1 MSGAEAS
8 GWRTEHSELL
18 CDAKYLRVYR
28 EKIHTPTRPD
38 KPVEWIAVR
47 RPTAAVVA
55 PRTPEGKYLLIRQ
68 ERVVVQRTIWEFP
81 AGQVDDKNATEEAIR
96 ATALRELGEEMG
108 MDCRGGLEPLGFF
121 FTSPGF
127 TDECC
132 HLFLARD
139 VVPRAEGS
147 RHDEHEAI
155 LEVRAFSGEE
165 LERMVAEGEI
175 IDSNTLT
182 TYARLRAR
190 RLL

>member
-1 MSGAEAS
+1 MSEAA

-28 EKIHTPTRPD
+28 EKIFTPTRAD

-68 ERVVVQRTIWEFP
+68 ERMVVQRTIWEFP
-81 AGQVDDKNATEEAIR
+81 AGQVDDKAITDEAIR
-96 ATALRELGEEMG
+96 ATALRELGEETG
-108 MDCRGGLEPLGFF
+108 MVAKGGLEPLGYF

-127 TDECC
+127 TDERC
-132 HLFLARD
+132 HLFLAKD
-139 VVPRAEGS
+139 VEPREEGA

-155 LEVRAFSGEE
+155 LEVRAFSAEE
-165 LERMVAEGEI
+165 LERMIAEGEI

-190 RLL
+190 RLLS

>member
-1 MSGAEAS
+1 MNEAP

-18 CDAKYLRVYR
+18 CDAKYVRLYR
-28 EKIHTPTRPD
+28 EKIFTPTRQGD
-38 KPVEWIAVR
+38 PVEWIAAR

-55 PRTPEGKYLLIRQ
+55 PQTPEGKYLLIRQ

-81 AGQVDDKNATEEAIR
+81 AGQVDDKDVSEEAIR
-96 ATALRELGEEMG
+96 ATALRELGEETG
-108 MDCRGGLEPLGFF
+108 MDCRGGLEPLGYF

-139 VVPRAEGS
+139 VVPRAEGA

-155 LEVRAFSGEE
+155 LEVKAFSAGE
-165 LERMVAEGEI
+165 LTSMIAQGEI
-175 IDSNTLT
+175 NDSNTLT
-182 TYARLRAR
+182 TYARLQAL